1 MARTR
6 KMPVP
11 VLLALTLGP
20 AIAIGATLWIV
31 TDMIP
36 ECSVLEQSRLA
47 SPDGSL
53 DLVLFS
59 RTCGDTPPNVQA
71 AIVPHSEALPYDA
84 ASFFSAMTETPVEA
98 KWASNEAVE
107 VAPAEGATILR
118 SDDAVAGIAVT
129 YR

>member
-1 MARTR
+1 MALNR

-31 TDMIP
+31 TDLIP
-36 ECSVLEQSRLA
+36 ECSIAEQSRLA
-47 SPDGSL
+47 SPDGTF

-59 RTCGDTPPNVQA
+59 RSCGDTPPNAQA
-71 AIVPHSEALPYDA
+71 AIVPHGEALPYDA
-84 ASFFSAMTETPVEA
+84 ASFFSAMTEAPVEA
-98 KWASNEAVE
+98 QWVSSDAVE
-107 VAPAEGATILR
+107 VAPADGATILR
-118 SDDAVAGIAVT
+118 SDDIVAGIAVT

>member
-1 MARTR
+1 MARKR

-31 TDMIP
+31 TDLIP
-36 ECSVLEQSRLA
+36 ECAIAEQSRLA
-47 SPDGSL
+47 SPDGTF

-59 RTCGDTPPNVQA
+59 RNCGDTPPNVQA
-71 AIVPHSEALPYDA
+71 AIAPHGEALPYDA
-84 ASFFSAMTETPVEA
+84 ASFFSAMTEAPVEA
-98 KWASNEAVE
+98 KWTANDAVE
-107 VAPAEGATILR
+107 VTPTEGATILR
-118 SDDAVAGIAVT
+118 RDDAVAGIAVT